1 MQMHKAGKFAIYAGI
16 LLTVSGMV
24 IGFTLLFN
32 ENENA
37 IIWLGTIIPAGFI
50 VLFTGMVTTLL
61 SDERNDED

>member
-1 MQMHKAGKFAIYAGI
+1 MHRAGKYAVIAGI

-37 IIWLGTIIPAGFI
+37 IIWLGTIIPLGFI
-50 VLFTGMVTTLL
+50 ILFTGMVTTLL
-61 SDERNDED
+61 SERNDED

>member
-1 MQMHKAGKFAIYAGI
+1 MHKAGKFAVIAGI

-32 ENENA
+32 ESENA
-37 IIWLGTIIPAGFI
+37 IIWLGTIIPVGFI

-61 SDERNDED
+61 SERNDED

>member
-1 MQMHKAGKFAIYAGI
+1 MHKAGKLAVIAGI
-16 LLTVSGMV
+16 LLTVSGMI

-32 ENENA
+32 GSENA

>member
-1 MQMHKAGKFAIYAGI
+1 MHKAGKLAVIAGI

-37 IIWLGTIIPAGFI
+37 IIWLGTIIPLGFI
-50 VLFTGMVTTLL
+50 VLLTGMVTTLL
-61 SDERNDED
+61 SERNDDD